1 MTIATISQ
9 SKRIKIANKILR
21 NMKKDDLLQ
30 HLKERLEVEKKD
42 KDYEKVAAAAKVSE
56 DTVRRVLEN
65 YTSYMELNENQ
76 QKVVDKYLG
85 LLNSRLREIERKKK
99 RLIIK

>member
-1 MTIATISQ
+1 
-9 SKRIKIANKILR
+9 
-21 NMKKDDLLQ
+21 MKKDDLLQ

>member
-1 MTIATISQ
+1 M
-9 SKRIKIANKILR
+9 K
-21 NMKKDDLLQ
+21 MKKDDLLQ

-42 KDYEKVAAAAKVSE
+42 KDYKKVAAAAKVSE

>member
-1 MTIATISQ
+1 
-9 SKRIKIANKILR
+9 
-21 NMKKDDLLQ
+21 MKKDDLLQ

-42 KDYEKVAAAAKVSE
+42 KDYKKVAAAAKVSE